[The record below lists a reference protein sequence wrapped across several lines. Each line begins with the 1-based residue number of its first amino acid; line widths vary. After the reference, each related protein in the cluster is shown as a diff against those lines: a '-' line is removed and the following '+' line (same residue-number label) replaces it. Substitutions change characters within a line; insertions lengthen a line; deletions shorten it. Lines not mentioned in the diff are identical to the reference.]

1 MSSSAAI
8 AKILNNQTKD
18 KGTNELKRKLNIES
32 NMVRVIVI
40 NHCNFITRLFI
51 N

>member
-18 KGTNELKRKLNIES
+18 NGSNELKRKLNIES
-32 NMVRVIVI
+32 NMVRVII
-40 NHCNFITRLFI
+40 HCNFITRLFI